1 RPRFSFFSSSIV
13 KKLTTQ
19 KPSQKLNTKPSG
31 PAIHQH
37 LSQFLEVFEEPECR
51 SPRRRRPLV
60 R

>member
-1 RPRFSFFSSSIV
+1 PSTFLFLLIFNCQKTDDI
-13 KKLTTQ
+13 